1 MIWLSGRTTMNWFCT
16 LTRIAMSLLALAC
29 AAPAGDAYGQAVKEL
44 VGSWTLISV
53 KVDQG
58 GQMVEPFGAN
68 PKGALMFDRN
78 GRFSIVISRSDLPK
92 ITSNNRM
99 AGTEEE
105 NKAIVHGSIAY
116 FGTYTVSA
124 EDRLFIFHIE
134 GGTFPNWVGTDQKRI
149 FSITGDELKYTNLNR
164 SAGAGTALVVWK
176 RVK

>member
-1 MIWLSGRTTMNWFCT
+1 MKRFRT
-16 LTRIAMSLLALAC
+16 LTTTAMSLLALAF
-29 AAPAGDAYGQAVKEL
+29 AAPASDAYGQAVKEL

-58 GQMVEPFGAN
+58 GQMVEPFGAS

-78 GRFSIVISRSDLPK
+78 GRFSMVINRSDLPK
-92 ITSNNRM
+92 IASNNRM
-99 AGTEEE
+99 AASQEE
-105 NKAIVHGSIAY
+105 NRAIVQGSIAY

-124 EDRLFIFHIE
+124 EDRLFIIHVE

-149 FSITGDELKYTNLNR
+149 FSITGDELKYTNSDR

-176 RVK
+176 RLK